1 MARGNRKGKKRKSP
15 TYQALSLFQINW
27 SLRVGGHWRP
37 KVRGWLHEG
46 RVTEGGE
53 GPGEVRPSVRL
64 RHDRKW
70 GGGGV
75 LGKGEW
81 NEEKGSPPGA
91 FGIYNSSGRF
101 LSALFPTANS
111 NHGDNARHGKLKCA
125 CSSPRSGL
133 GADASG
139 GWRVYTGSCLVTYS
153 IP

>member
-101 LSALFPTANS
+101 LSVFFLLRIVIMGTMRGTENR
-111 NHGDNARHGKLKCA
+111 NAPARPPA
-125 CSSPRSGL
+125 RGL
-133 GADASG
+133 GLMPRAG
-139 GWRVYTGSCLVTYS
+139 GVCIRD
-153 IP
+153 PA